1 MTQARSQLVD
11 PTQAGTFHCINRCV
25 RRSWLCG
32 VDKYTRKSFEHRKA
46 WVETRILELG
56 NIFACGIYAWA
67 VMSNH
72 LHIVVHMSPATARG
86 WSPDEVAARWVKLYP
101 AHNAELCA
109 QKAAA
114 ILENVELVREYRRRL
129 ADLSW
134 LMKSIS
140 EPIARRANAQDKT
153 SGRFW
158 EGRFKCQALLS
169 EKAILTAMAYVD
181 LNPVRANIATSISS
195 SSNTGVKVR
204 NQQLRRNPERANQQL
219 MPLIGTKSF
228 NMPNISE
235 ADYIELVD
243 LTGRDWHAGKRG
255 RIDDAE
261 PKALT
266 KLGLDK
272 SHWTMR
278 VKGIG
283 SGYWRVVGELDE
295 LIDKAKNMSQR
306 TLFGIGFARFL
317 NKV

>member
-1 MTQARSQLVD
+1 MTQARRQLVN
-11 PTQAGTFHCINRCV
+11 PAHAGTYHCINRCV

-32 VDKYTRKSFEHRKA
+32 LDKYLGKSFEHRKP
-46 WVETRILELG
+46 WVEARILELG
-56 NIFACGIYAWA
+56 GIFACGIYAWA

-72 LHIVVHMSPATARG
+72 LHLVVHMSPAAARD
-86 WSPDEVAARWVKLYP
+86 WSADEVAARWVRLYP
-101 AHNAELCA
+101 AHTAELCA

-114 ILENVELVREYRRRL
+114 ILENVELVNEYRSRL

-140 EPIARRANAQDKT
+140 EPIARRANAEDSA

-169 EKAILTAMAYVD
+169 EKSILAAMAYVD
-181 LNPVRANIATSISS
+181 LNPVRASIATGISS
-195 SSNTGVKVR
+195 SRYTGVKMR
-204 NQQLRRNPERANQQL
+204 NQQLRRNPGLADQPLR
-219 MPLIGTKSF
+219 PLIGTKSF
-228 NMPNISE
+228 NMPNITE

-255 RIDDAE
+255 KIDDAE

-266 KLGLDK
+266 KLGLDNN
-272 SHWTMR
+272 HWTMR

-295 LIDKAKNMSQR
+295 LLDKAKEISQR

-317 NKV
+317 NRV